1 MEAVRFALFRRF
13 ASVLVLLVSIAVG
26 GHAQEHAPGTILVS
40 RQLAES
46 EGLEV
51 GSVVRLSA
59 DPGGALAREF
69 RIVGIY
75 EPTPDPAR
83 LGSVAR
89 EVRLHLSELLALT
102 RLPDTP
108 AGTEHV
114 STINVALVD
123 PQDARRFARDVN
135 ARMPGVFA
143 RSASAAGGSA
153 VPFVVLERF
162 HQAIAIV
169 TISAA
174 TVFLLA
180 LTIMLV
186 EERRETV
193 VILRLIGLPARRI
206 LMQVLIE
213 GLLVAGAGAVFGLVL
228 AIASQSAINRFFQWR
243 YDTALVFV
251 RITWDVAL
259 TCVAIAVPLGATATV
274 LASWA
279 LLRRRILRLGGRA
292 AR

>member
-1 MEAVRFALFRRF
+1 
-13 ASVLVLLVSIAVG
+13 
-26 GHAQEHAPGTILVS
+26 
-40 RQLAES
+40 
-46 EGLEV
+46 
-51 GSVVRLSA
+51 
-59 DPGGALAREF
+59 
-69 RIVGIY
+69 
-75 EPTPDPAR
+75 
-83 LGSVAR
+83 
-89 EVRLHLSELLALT
+89 
-102 RLPDTP
+102 
-108 AGTEHV
+108 
-114 STINVALVD
+114 
-123 PQDARRFARDVN
+123 
-135 ARMPGVFA
+135 MPGVFA
-143 RSASAAGGSA
+143 RSAKAASGSAA
-153 VPFVVLERF
+153 PFAVLEQF

-186 EERRETV
+186 DERRETV

-228 AIASQSAINRFFQWR
+228 AIASQSAINQFFQWR

-259 TCVAIAVPLGATATV
+259 TCVAIAVPLGAGATV

-279 LLRRRILRLGGRA
+279 LLRRRTLRV
-292 AR
+292 ARR

>member
-1 MEAVRFALFRRF
+1 LSRASCRRL
-13 ASVLVLLVSIAVG
+13 ATLLVLAVSLAP
-26 GHAQEHAPGTILVS
+26 HARGQEDELGTILLS

-46 EGLEV
+46 ERLQI
-51 GSVVRLSA
+51 GSVVRLSSE
-59 DPGGALAREF
+59 PGGALAREF

-83 LGSVAR
+83 LGAVPR
-89 EVRLHLSELLALT
+89 EVRLHLTELLDLT
-102 RLPDTP
+102 RPSDVP
-108 AGTEHV
+108 AGTEFV
-114 STINVALVD
+114 STINIALVD
-123 PQDARRFARDVN
+123 PQDARQFSRDVN
-135 ARMPGVFA
+135 ARVPGVFA
-143 RSASAAGGSA
+143 RPATGASGSGALFAA
-153 VPFVVLERF
+153 LERF
-162 HQAIAIV
+162 HQAIAMV

-213 GLLVAGAGAVFGLVL
+213 GLLVAGAGALFGLAL
-228 AIASQSAINRFFQWR
+228 ALASQRAINRFFQWR

-251 RITWDVAL
+251 RITLDVAL
-259 TCVAIAVPLGATATV
+259 ICVAIAIPLGAAATV
-274 LASWA
+274 FASWA
-279 LLRRRILRLGGRA
+279 LLRRRSLRV
-292 AR
+292 ARR